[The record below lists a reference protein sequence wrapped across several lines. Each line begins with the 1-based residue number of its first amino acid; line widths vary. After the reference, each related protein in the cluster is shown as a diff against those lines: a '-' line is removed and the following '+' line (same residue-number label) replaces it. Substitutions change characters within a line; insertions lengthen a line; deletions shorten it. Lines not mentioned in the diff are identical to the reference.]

1 VTRAR
6 ALAAGG
12 ASLCGLAALFA
23 APALYVPGIA
33 MILAAGAA
41 PAWVRAAAARASVS
55 LAPVALSAYEGER
68 VGVIVTV
75 SQGRLAPPGAVVSL
89 EGGRVPVARTRGRAL
104 VATTVLAGRR
114 GPQVLGPARLRLED
128 PLGICTRELSSTA
141 HALLVLP
148 RVYPIGARVL
158 ARLHQP
164 SARGV
169 PRSSQLQPDT
179 LRRLDAGSPATRIH
193 WPTVARTGVLMS
205 RALAAEAEPRV
216 LVVLDARRPE
226 SADALDRAVR
236 AAASLCAHL
245 ARRGGCEL
253 LMPGERRARTIGA
266 EGRGWP
272 AAHERL
278 ALVREGEPLALDAL
292 ARNRR
297 TVVHV
302 TASPARGPE
311 LREPC
316 WRVAPHPL
324 AGIEV
329 AFTVA
334 GCSAQLLGERVRSE
348 AA

>member
-1 VTRAR
+1 VTRVR

-41 PAWVRAAAARASVS
+41 PAWVRAAAVRASVS

-75 SQGRLAPPGAVVSL
+75 SQGRLAPPSTAVSL
-89 EGGRVPVARTRGRAL
+89 EGACVPVARKRGRAR

-128 PLGICTRELSSTA
+128 PLGICARELRSTT
-141 HALLVLP
+141 HDLLVLP
-148 RVYPIGARVL
+148 RVYPIAARAL
-158 ARLHQP
+158 ARLHRS
-164 SARGV
+164 SAHGA
-169 PRSSQLQPDT
+169 PTGSQLQLDT
-179 LRRLDAGSPATRIH
+179 LRQLDAGAPATRIH

-205 RALAAEAEPRV
+205 RALAAEGEPRV

-226 SADALDRAVR
+226 STDALDRAVR
-236 AAASLCAHL
+236 AAASLGAHL

-253 LMPGERRARTIGA
+253 LIPGERRARTIGA
-266 EGRGWP
+266 EGHGWP

-292 ARNRR
+292 AHNRR
-297 TVVHV
+297 IVVHV
-302 TASPARGPE
+302 TASAARGPE

-316 WRVAPHPL
+316 WRVGAHPL

-334 GCSAQLLGERVRSE
+334 GCSAQLLGERARSE